1 MPQYIKPKDKS
12 TMSMVGNFL
21 QLSSD
26 ELAALMADPSLVES
40 FIYPEDEEHEK
51 NIDIDKAWHGIHFLL
66 AGDAWGGELP
76 LANVVLGG
84 TEIGD
89 DVGYGP
95 AKYLTAD
102 QVKIAA
108 DALMEITAEVLRSR
122 FVASALS
129 ENEIYPEI
137 WQDSDDDALEYLS
150 TWFETLRDY
159 YLDAAAKGNAMLKYL
174 N

>member
-1 MPQYIKPKDKS
+1 MS
-12 TMSMVGNFL
+12 TS
-21 QLSSD
+21 
-26 ELAALMADPSLVES
+26 
-40 FIYPEDEEHEK
+40 
-51 NIDIDKAWHGIHFLL
+51 
-66 AGDAWGGELP
+66 
-76 LANVVLGG
+76 
-84 TEIGD
+84 
-89 DVGYGP
+89 
-95 AKYLTAD
+95 D

-137 WQDSDDDALEYLS
+137 WQDSDDDALEYSS